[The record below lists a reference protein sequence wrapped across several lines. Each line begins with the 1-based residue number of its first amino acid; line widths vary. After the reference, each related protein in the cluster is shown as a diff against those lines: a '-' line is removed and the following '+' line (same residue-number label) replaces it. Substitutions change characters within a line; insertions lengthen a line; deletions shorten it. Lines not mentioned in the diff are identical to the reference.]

1 LSPWAVHLLLLAA
14 QVCFASLPVIGKMA
28 LHDIPPPVIVL
39 VRMIGG
45 GTVFAI
51 VAWRRGVLRVERRDV
66 PLLALCALLGVA
78 ANQELY
84 INGLARSTATNAS
97 VLGATIPVFTALVA
111 IVMRREPPR
120 ARRLLGIGVA
130 FTGAAVLVGID
141 QLSTSSEYAVGS
153 AMVLVN
159 SASYGTY
166 LVVVRPLARRYDPI
180 ALLAILFAF
189 ALPMVAPFGIAAWS
203 DMPAID
209 GRVAA
214 YLIYL
219 VVIPTVGAY
228 GLVQIALRHAE
239 ASLVAAYIYL
249 QPVFATLGAI
259 ALLDEAP
266 TFRLLICGA
275 VILAGVWLATASAR
289 MARR

>member
-1 LSPWAVHLLLLAA
+1 M
-14 QVCFASLPVIGKMA
+14 CFASLPVFGKMA

-51 VAWRRGVLRVERRDV
+51 VAWRRGALRIQPRDV

-111 IVMRREPPR
+111 IVTRREPPR

-141 QLSTSSEYAVGS
+141 QLSMSSEHALGS

-159 SASYGTY
+159 SACYGTY
-166 LVVVRPLARRYDPI
+166 LVVVRPLADRYDPFG
-180 ALLAILFAF
+180 LLAILFAF
-189 ALPMVAPFGIAAWS
+189 ALPMVAPFGIVAWS
-203 DMPAID
+203 DMPPVDA
-209 GRVAA
+209 RVAG
-214 YLIYL
+214 YL
-219 VVIPTVGAY
+219 VYLVAVPTVGAY
-228 GLVQIALRHAE
+228 SLVQIGLRHAE
-239 ASLVAAYIYL
+239 SSLVAAYIYL
-249 QPVFATLGAI
+249 QPVFATAGAI

-266 TFRLLICGA
+266 TLRLFICGA
-275 VILAGVWLATASAR
+275 VVLAGVWLATSSAR
-289 MARR
+289 MTRR